1 MSNVA
6 IIVACE
12 GQTEETFVNRILAP
26 TLAARSVFVTP
37 TLVDAQGGNLNRQRV
52 LRYLRNTLRTRQNAY
67 VTTFFDLYAL
77 PRNFPGHAEAE
88 PHPDPLDRARKIETE
103 FHTEVV
109 RIAEC
114 RPERF
119 FPHIQPYEF
128 EALLFSD
135 TAQFPRENSAWQRH
149 VHALETARQS
159 ADSPEHIND
168 GQETHPSA
176 RLKQLRPR
184 YNKVRHGTAVS
195 ERIGLERIRAECKH
209 FDAWLTRMENLPPL
223 QAEA

>member
-1 MSNVA
+1 MSNINI
-6 IIVACE
+6 IIVCE
-12 GQTEETFVNRILAP
+12 GETEETFVNRILAP
-26 TLAARSVFVTP
+26 DLGNKGVFVTP
-37 TLVDAQGGNLNRQRV
+37 TLVDSQGGNLKGQRV
-52 LRYLRNTLRTRQNAY
+52 LRYLRNALRTRQDAY

-77 PRNFPGHAEAE
+77 RRDFPGNTETETHL
-88 PHPDPLDRARKIETE
+88 DPLDRARKIEMG

-109 RIAEC
+109 KIAKC

-135 TAQFPRENSAWQRH
+135 TAQFPKEESAWQRH
-149 VHALETARQS
+149 VEKLEAVRQS

-168 GQETHPSA
+168 GPTTHPSA
-176 RLKQLRPR
+176 RLERILPR

-195 ERIGLERIRAECKH
+195 RRIGLARIRAECKH
-209 FDAWLTRMENLPPL
+209 FNIWLTRMETMPPF
-223 QAEA
+223 QPEA